1 MQKLNTNAVNI
12 ANYTYIL
19 CGYNYPKRKLLLSLN
34 DFQIFHIVFF
44 LDFFITDYECIPI
57 NPFDIGIRRE
67 WDKLIVYFGAFDACN
82 KCPNFNKSQ

>member
-44 LDFFITDYECIPI
+44 LDFFITDY
-57 NPFDIGIRRE
+57 
-67 WDKLIVYFGAFDACN
+67 
-82 KCPNFNKSQ
+82 